1 MNKIKNEQKVRP
13 TSIKAKI
20 NLRNIKV
27 FVVNK
32 DAVAN
37 SGKQASAEQILKGLR
52 KASREGLFSPQLNP

>member
-1 MNKIKNEQKVRP
+1 MNKNKNEQKIKP

-27 FVVNK
+27 FVVSK

-37 SGKQASAEQILKGLR
+37 SGKQASAKQILSGLR
-52 KASREGLFSPQLNP
+52 KASKEGLFSPQVNP